1 MYTWIMSTTIR
12 VSDATRDRFA
22 ALAKTTGKPMTDLLD
37 QAVSALE
44 RDLFFSSLERRY
56 EALRD
61 DDPAWMEIAAERG
74 LEANVLRDTS
84 R

>member
-1 MYTWIMSTTIR
+1 MSTTIR

-56 EALRD
+56 AALRD
-61 DDPAWMEIAAERG
+61 DDTAWAEIIAERG
-74 LEANVLRDTS
+74 FEANALRDAS

>member
-44 RDLFFSSLERRY
+44 RDLFFNSLERRY
-56 EALRD
+56 AALRD
-61 DDPAWMEIAAERG
+61 DDTAWTEIIAERG
-74 LEANVLRDTS
+74 FEANVLRDAS

>member
-1 MYTWIMSTTIR
+1 MSTTIR

-22 ALAKTTGKPMTDLLD
+22 ALAKTTGKPMIDLLD

-44 RDLFFSSLERRY
+44 RDLFFSSLEQRY

-61 DDPAWMEIAAERG
+61 DDTAWAEIVAERG
-74 LEANVLRDTS
+74 LEANARRDAS

>member
-1 MYTWIMSTTIR
+1 MSTTIR

-61 DDPAWMEIAAERG
+61 DDTAWAEIIAERG
-74 LEANVLRDTS
+74 FEANALRDTS

>member
-1 MYTWIMSTTIR
+1 MSTTIR

-44 RDLFFSSLERRY
+44 RDLFFSSLERHY

-61 DDPAWMEIAAERG
+61 DETAWMEIVAERG